1 MCSRCGERGLHA
13 LAPCCKLVT
22 CGPECVLLISAASVQ
37 ASLSHFLKV
46 GLEPSTW
53 LPRLKG
59 GGERRGSLPPL
70 HMSRVSCIKP
80 SSDQRHPWSGF
91 VAQVWFESFPY
102 NMEPGS
108 SLWEVSGKE
117 FPSKIEIW
125 VRATDTLFLAV
136 YMRNA
141 LQNHLHAIT
150 ILDFRCIYDAAATFS
165 TICVYA
171 HYFVRFWTEM
181 GPPGCPRAW
190 S

>member
-1 MCSRCGERGLHA
+1 MWRAWASRLSTVLQVGHMRSRMRPSDFRCFCAGVTISFFEGGA
-13 LAPCCKLVT
+13 GAFNLASP
-22 CGPECVLLISAASVQ
+22 PQ
-37 ASLSHFLKV
+37 
-46 GLEPSTW
+46 
-53 LPRLKG
+53 G